1 MILNL
6 VSTLLA
12 INTFGATNRENFD
25 YYNERSSISNES
37 KMAAISIG
45 LENPLDDQYVVRDLS
60 GKYLLFKKI

>member
-25 YYNERSSISNES
+25 YYNEQSSISNES

-45 LENPLDDQYVVRDLS
+45 LESPLDDQYVVRDLS
-60 GKYLLFKKI
+60 GNVFVI